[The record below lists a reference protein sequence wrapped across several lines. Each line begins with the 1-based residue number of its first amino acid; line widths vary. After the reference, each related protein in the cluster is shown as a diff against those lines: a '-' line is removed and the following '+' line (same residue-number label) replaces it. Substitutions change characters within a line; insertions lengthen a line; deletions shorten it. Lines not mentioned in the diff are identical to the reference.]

1 MAIRTLVLYPDPVL
15 LRVAERV
22 DVVDDSIRELVRD
35 MTDTMYDA
43 PGVGLAANQVGVS
56 LRVCVVDITA
66 GEEQGHLK
74 VFINPEVIES
84 SGSQIGEEGCLSFPD
99 ITIEVERP
107 YAVKVRTLDL
117 EGNETIVEAEDFMA
131 RAMLHEFE
139 HLEGQVFLRNISSL
153 KRQILKRK
161 IKKRIQADDWVA
173 MSGS

>member
-1 MAIRTLVLYPDPVL
+1 MAIRDLVLYPDPVL
-15 LRVAERV
+15 LHPAKKVEI
-22 DVVDDSIRELVRD
+22 VDDSIRELVRD

-43 PGVGLAANQVGVS
+43 PGVGLAANQIGVA

-66 GEEQGHLK
+66 GEEQGQLK

-99 ITIEVERP
+99 ITIEVECP

-117 EGNETIVEAEDFMA
+117 EGNAMVVEADDFMA

-139 HLEGQVFLRNISSL
+139 HLEGQVFLRNLSSL

-161 IKKRIQADDWVA
+161 IKKRIQTDDWVA

>member
-1 MAIRTLVLYPDPVL
+1 MAIRDLVLYPDPVL
-15 LRVAERV
+15 LHPAKKVEI
-22 DVVDDSIRELVRD
+22 VDDSIRELVRD

-43 PGVGLAANQVGVS
+43 PGVGLAANQIGVA

-66 GEEQGHLK
+66 GEEQGQLK

-117 EGNETIVEAEDFMA
+117 EGNAMVVEADDFTA

-139 HLEGQVFLRNISSL
+139 HLEGQVFLRNLSSL

-161 IKKRIQADDWVA
+161 IKKRIQTDDWVA